1 MCYSTIQYTYSLLS
15 DSEPAPQPLNPN
27 AAAPPTNAKL
37 KPRKKAHKG
46 KRSKDKSPVPMPSN
60 VMVQDLDDIV
70 DISITT
76 PNDAD
81 SAVGGAVACR
91 NDGGSEELAASDPRS
106 TLGQIDNSSL
116 CEADVPPSAGK
127 KVGYLNSSSH
137 ARYASYIHY
146 LVPSLTELFTYR
158 DTWANTTLSM

>member
-127 KVGYLNSSSH
+127 KVGYLKFLLSCQICII
-137 ARYASYIHY
+137 Y
-146 LVPSLTELFTYR
+146 
-158 DTWANTTLSM
+158 TLPCPLAH